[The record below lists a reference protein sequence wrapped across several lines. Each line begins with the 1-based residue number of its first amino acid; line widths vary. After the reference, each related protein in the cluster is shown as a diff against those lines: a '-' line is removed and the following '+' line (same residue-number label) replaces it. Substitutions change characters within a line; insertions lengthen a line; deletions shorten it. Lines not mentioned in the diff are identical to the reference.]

1 MEKTRSVD
9 LQTDTSEGSLKE
21 LVKSWFRDTQAS
33 LIMPHG
39 NCPSWFQGFT
49 SRKDAEDLLRDKT
62 LGSFLIRLSDKTIG
76 YILSYKGNDRCR
88 HFVINQNQGGLFV
101 ISGDCQT
108 HRSLADLI
116 EHHKLS
122 PIQPFG
128 ECLTSCCDD
137 TNTGEL
143 YDVVNYG
150 AREKSGVSVQAL
162 LTLWDKRSNC
172 NSHQRSD
179 CGNKQRIQEQNECP
193 VAQPPA
199 LPPKSKAK
207 KLTGTVSVGTIP
219 LLQVTPQVPKRGIP
233 LSHSLSGSLPDKTS
247 HSSETQYAHINLNQA
262 DRVSGNTNPVQT
274 DGKVNSDRGE
284 DLSFNTTDTS
294 YPGDLNYSTAPGTTY
309 SELSPVENRSKSLPR
324 LHKSMEDEYSNKL
337 SSPSFTASVSQSPTP
352 LKRVTCHTYSLDD
365 PKNSMRHGQVLP
377 EHPSDTLEQLK
388 SNPLYQSSDK
398 PRAQQGDGMY
408 AEVSQGPT
416 ALSHRRPD
424 DTYEQIPEGTTIQ
437 SNTYETLDDMKT
449 KKSKSTWGKNN
460 INWRWFLPEYKKK

>member
-1 MEKTRSVD
+1 MFCIRHCCHDNYNTQVRLNLS
-9 LQTDTSEGSLKE
+9 LAMCDTLVHESKGSLKE

-128 ECLTSCCDD
+128 ECLTSCC
-137 TNTGEL
+137 EL

-162 LTLWDKRSNC
+162 
-172 NSHQRSD
+172 
-179 CGNKQRIQEQNECP
+179 IQEQNECP
-193 VAQPPA
+193 V
-199 LPPKSKAK
+199 
-207 KLTGTVSVGTIP
+207 
-219 LLQVTPQVPKRGIP
+219 
-233 LSHSLSGSLPDKTS
+233 
-247 HSSETQYAHINLNQA
+247 YAHINLNQA